1 MSEERILDALA
12 EAAEA
17 AAAVFRQHAAQ
28 TRPLWPAERPAGR
41 LLDRARQINP
51 MLGPRQAEVL
61 SELEAAGPAGT
72 TAGAIAWAM
81 NYDPPHADI
90 TLGARA
96 NQGLVGEDTS
106 VYPQVYRLSPA
117 LRGGAADAR
126 QPRD

>member
-17 AAAVFRQHAAQ
+17 APTVFRQHAGQA
-28 TRPLWPAERPAGR
+28 RPLWPAERPASR
-41 LLDRARQINP
+41 VLDRARD
-51 MLGPRQAEVL
+51 A
-61 SELEAAGPAGT
+61 
-72 TAGAIAWAM
+72 
-81 NYDPPHADI
+81 
-90 TLGARA
+90 
-96 NQGLVGEDTS
+96 S

>member
-28 TRPLWPAERPAGR
+28 ARPLWPAERPAGR
-41 LLDRARQINP
+41 GLDRARQINP
-51 MLGPRQAEVL
+51 MLGPRHAEVL
-61 SELEAAGPAGT
+61 SGLEAAGPAGT

-90 TLGARA
+90 TPGALA
-96 NQGLVGEDTS
+96 NQGPVDADT
-106 VYPQVYRLSPA
+106 
-117 LRGGAADAR
+117 
-126 QPRD
+126 